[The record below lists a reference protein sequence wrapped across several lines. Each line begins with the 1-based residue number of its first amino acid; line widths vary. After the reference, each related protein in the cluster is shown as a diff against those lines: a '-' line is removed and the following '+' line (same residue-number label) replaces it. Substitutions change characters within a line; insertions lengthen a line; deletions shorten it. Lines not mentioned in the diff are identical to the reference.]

1 MVFLLLLYGHRQS
14 FKCQQQPHRQ
24 AERPRCCLQVCTN
37 LGVSWPTF
45 APTARFQHLQGWPYR
60 PPALLGQLY
69 WTGRENNCSILEA
82 SSARTEPCCRQG
94 TSRAL
99 RCRALSQR
107 ALHTSASAAHQ
118 HSTPQTP
125 CSTGQLQSTARPRI
139 PYPSNDVCLP
149 SGTICCSAASP
160 ERQKCSIAANS
171 LQQNREGLDCKDSNA
186 SSLIL
191 FSLWKRADC
200 ARTAVSLLHPSAAKG
215 AMDSQSQ
222 SKFIKINKQ
231 HH

>member
-1 MVFLLLLYGHRQS
+1 MYQGSIFTLLEKNLIQLFQWFFSCFSMDTDNHLNANSSPTDRQ
-14 FKCQQQPHRQ
+14 KGQDAVCRYAQTWVLAGPHLPPLHVSNTCKDGPTGPQHCWASCTELVVKTTAASWKQ
-24 AERPRCCLQVCTN
+24 AVPEQSLAADR
-37 LGVSWPTF
+37 S
-45 APTARFQHLQGWPYR
+45 A
-60 PPALLGQLY
+60 
-69 WTGRENNCSILEA
+69 EA
-82 SSARTEPCCRQG
+82 VG

-191 FSLWKRADC
+191 FSL
-200 ARTAVSLLHPSAAKG
+200 
-215 AMDSQSQ
+215 
-222 SKFIKINKQ
+222 
-231 HH
+231 